1 MVIGGIF
8 TFGATY
14 FIAPSENNSISKA
27 TSDEKKPIYWV
38 APMDANYK
46 RDKPGKSP
54 MGMDLVPVFD
64 DDGKGPDEG
73 PGTIR
78 GSLSRPSER
87 EGVRGAGPGLK
98 RGWRRRR
105 RRRRRWWSLCRHKH
119 RLWPKL
125 RLLGAVVWRELRPPL
140 QSTTR

>member
-1 MVIGGIF
+1 MSNNIKPIVIGMVIGGIF

-78 GSLSRPSER
+78 ISSDVVNNL
-87 EGVRGAGPGLK
+87 GVRTTTARYK
-98 RGWRRRR
+98 
-105 RRRRRWWSLCRHKH
+105 
-119 RLWPKL
+119 
-125 RLLGAVVWRELRPPL
+125 PL
-140 QSTTR
+140 HTKISTVG